1 MTRVLL
7 LTLIA
12 VVSNALWLGEV
23 CLVKGWAGLRWLDG
37 FNWSSIPISVLVAVA
52 CVVVLPKLRRNAR
65 PSLFVVLMSALTLA
79 TFALTRY
86 ILMSLMG
93 RTYFVTGELSSHA
106 ATAVLLLILCGLALS
121 FGVVLLAA
129 RFLAPLAG
137 WTVICVALAVL
148 LALPLAVGS
157 IAIVPAINGATD
169 AIHAVKM
176 GYPVFWAV
184 FLVPLALRAG
194 VSKDLADS
202 ER

>member
-1 MTRVLL
+1 M
-7 LTLIA
+7 LIA
-12 VVSNALWLGEV
+12 IVSNALWLGEV

-37 FNWSSIPISVLVAVA
+37 FNWSAIPISVLVAVA
-52 CVVVLPKLRRNAR
+52 CVIGLPKLQRNAR

-79 TFALTRY
+79 AFALSRY
-86 ILMSLMG
+86 SLMSLMG
-93 RTYFVTGELSSHA
+93 RTYFITGGMSSHA
-106 ATAVLLLILCGLALS
+106 AAEILLLILCGLALS
-121 FGVVLLAA
+121 FGIVLLTV
-129 RFLAPLAG
+129 RFLAPLAA

-184 FLVPLALRAG
+184 LLVPLALRAG
-194 VSKDLADS
+194 VRKDFADS